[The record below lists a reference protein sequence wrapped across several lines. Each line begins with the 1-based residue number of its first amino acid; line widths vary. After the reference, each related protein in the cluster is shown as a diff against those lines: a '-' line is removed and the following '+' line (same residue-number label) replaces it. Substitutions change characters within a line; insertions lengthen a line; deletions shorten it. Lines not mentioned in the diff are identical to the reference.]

1 MQEDVFTLPDIPG
14 YVNIKDA
21 AKMLGVAESSVYRYI
36 QTGRLQAYKAGRSI
50 VVELETLKRFKPS
63 HTGRPRKKAA
73 VWHASPDIDSSLI
86 TYIKVQ
92 VRTDQ
97 QDILLKKLW
106 EIKQEERHLF
116 SDTVMRYIS
125 LDDTSPPTVTIQLV
139 WKNSGTPNE
148 KVRQREMEAFK
159 AELADVLIWETAQ
172 YSTGKVIIH
181 T

>member
-14 YVNIKDA
+14 YINIKDA

-36 QTGRLQAYKAGRSI
+36 QTGRLQAYKAGRTI

-63 HTGRPRKKAA
+63 VTGRPRKKAPL
-73 VWHASPDIDSSLI
+73 WHASPDIDSSLI

-92 VRTDQ
+92 VHTDQ
-97 QDILLKKLW
+97 QDMLLKKLW

-116 SDTVMRYIS
+116 SGTVTRYIS
-125 LDDTSPPTVTIQLV
+125 LDDTSPATVTIQLV
-139 WKNSGTPNE
+139 WKTSDTPNE
-148 KVRQREMEAFK
+148 KTRQREIESFK

-172 YSTGKVIIH
+172 YNTGKVVIH